1 MTTDIPLLDN
11 FSDARI
17 RRILFSKISFLVLWY
32 FLVQV
37 TNHQK
42 FRVTMAAIDPSAA
55 PQLDSHPEG
64 AAPRATLKLVREPI
78 DDDDDDESDEDYDDV
93 DAIRARLSGAI
104 SDEEDEDEESEEDD
118 EDSDEEK
125 NGGPS
130 DPARTKKA
138 RKEAAMREIKKLLEE
153 EEMDLDNTPNG
164 VNGIKANKGK
174 GKATDLDEDSSED
187 EDLEGEMEEFVICT
201 LDPEKVQIHPLS
213 SRLNPYLFTNFFS
226 ELSAAS

>member
-1 MTTDIPLLDN
+1 MTTDTPLLDI
-11 FSDARI
+11 FFDACI
-17 RRILFSKISFLVLWY
+17 RRNLFSKISFLILWY

-42 FRVTMAAIDPSAA
+42 FRVTMAAIDPGSTLFY
-55 PQLDSHPEG
+55 PNSNGPID
-64 AAPRATLKLVREPI
+64 RATLILLREPI
-78 DDDDDDESDEDYDDV
+78 DDDDESDEDYDDV
-93 DAIRARLSGAI
+93 DAIRARLAGAI
-104 SDEEDEDEESEEDD
+104 SDEEDEDEED

-153 EEMDLDNTPNG
+153 EEEMDLDDAPNG
-164 VNGIKANKGK
+164 VNDTKANKGK

-187 EDLEGEMEEFVICT
+187 EDLEREMEEFVICT
-201 LDPEKVQIHPLS
+201 LDSEKV
-213 SRLNPYLFTNFFS
+213 
-226 ELSAAS
+226 

>member
-1 MTTDIPLLDN
+1 MTTDTPLLDI
-11 FSDARI
+11 FFDACI
-17 RRILFSKISFLVLWY
+17 QRILFSKISFLILWY
-32 FLVQV
+32 FLIQV

-78 DDDDDDESDEDYDDV
+78 DDDDESDEDYDDV
-93 DAIRARLSGAI
+93 DAIRARLDGAI
-104 SDEEDEDEESEEDD
+104 SDEEDEDEESEED

-153 EEMDLDNTPNG
+153 EE
-164 VNGIKANKGK
+164 
-174 GKATDLDEDSSED
+174 
-187 EDLEGEMEEFVICT
+187 
-201 LDPEKVQIHPLS
+201 
-213 SRLNPYLFTNFFS
+213 
-226 ELSAAS
+226 

>member
-1 MTTDIPLLDN
+1 
-11 FSDARI
+11 
-17 RRILFSKISFLVLWY
+17 
-32 FLVQV
+32 
-37 TNHQK
+37 
-42 FRVTMAAIDPSAA
+42 MAAIDPGSTLFY
-55 PQLDSHPEG
+55 PNSNGPID
-64 AAPRATLKLVREPI
+64 RATLILLREPI
-78 DDDDDDESDEDYDDV
+78 DDDDESDEDYDDV
-93 DAIRARLSGAI
+93 DAIRARLAGAI
-104 SDEEDEDEESEEDD
+104 SDEEDEDEEDEDEEDEDEEDEDEED

-138 RKEAAMREIKKLLEE
+138 RKEAAMREIKKLLEEE

-201 LDPEKVQIHPLS
+201 LDPEKVQIRPLS
-213 SRLNPYLFTNFFS
+213 SRLNPHLFTNSFS
-226 ELSAAS
+226 ELSATS

>member
-1 MTTDIPLLDN
+1 MTTDTPLLDI
-11 FSDARI
+11 FFDACI
-17 RRILFSKISFLVLWY
+17 RRNIFSKISFLILWY

-42 FRVTMAAIDPSAA
+42 FRVTMAAIDPGTSR
-55 PQLDSHPEG
+55 LYSHSDDPVH
-64 AAPRATLKLVREPI
+64 RAMLTLIRESI
-78 DDDDDDESDEDYDDV
+78 DDDDESDEDYDDV
-93 DAIRARLSGAI
+93 DAIRARLAGAI
-104 SDEEDEDEESEEDD
+104 SDEEDEDEED

-187 EDLEGEMEEFVICT
+187 EDLEREMEEFVICT
-201 LDPEKVQIHPLS
+201 LDSEKV
-213 SRLNPYLFTNFFS
+213 
-226 ELSAAS
+226 